1 MSRKKTTHVSTEG
14 LEISGS
20 SEEKSEQDEESTEG
34 STHVEE
40 TIEEELLRTGNL
52 IWLFLIE

>member
-1 MSRKKTTHVSTEG
+1 MSNKKPTHTSTKG

-20 SEEKSEQDEESTEG
+20 SEEKSEQDEDSTEG
-34 STHVEE
+34 STNVRE

-52 IWLFLIE
+52 I